1 MLLWIRRKIAWL
13 LRNLVWLCTSYSR
26 ISIVDISCSRMD
38 LSRLEQTQME
48 GKWWIRKIVVGTI
61 RSLESTLVLAI
72 LNLLDSLRLL
82 LVPNKNTVYLNSV

>member
-1 MLLWIRRKIAWL
+1 MIALL

-38 LSRLEQTQME
+38 LSRLEQARLE

-61 RSLESTLVLAI
+61 RSLESNLVLAI

-82 LVPNKNTVYLNSV
+82 LVPNMNTGYLNSV